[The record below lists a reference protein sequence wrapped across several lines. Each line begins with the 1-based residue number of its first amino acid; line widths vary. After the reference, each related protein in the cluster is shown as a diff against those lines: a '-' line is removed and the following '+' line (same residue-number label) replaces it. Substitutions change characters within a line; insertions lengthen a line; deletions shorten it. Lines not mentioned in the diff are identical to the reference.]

1 MLVGGCSSFPVSW
14 RGGGSSSFSHFP
26 VPAVSHLGRCPTS
39 LTQTS
44 PSRVLDPKFTLALSE
59 PSASLKIA
67 VSAAR
72 SVGGG
77 PRSHGAHDMERVSF
91 HRRSSRKNLARVFPS
106 GSSGLRKFLCSHGN
120 STSQIVCFR
129 HWQLGSSSGEGPSR
143 PLPPLR
149 GCVRSVTT
157 RMTILHIVQRNAF
170 ISSPEPNT
178 INHPINSARGRNS
191 KCRLAST
198 AKKMQKALF

>member
-14 RGGGSSSFSHFP
+14 RGGGSSSFSPSP
-26 VPAVSHLGRCPTS
+26 VPAGSQLGRCPTS
-39 LTQTS
+39 STQTRS
-44 PSRVLDPKFTLALSE
+44 SMVLDPKFTLGPSE

-77 PRSHGAHDMERVSF
+77 RRSHGAHNMERVYF
-91 HRRSSRKNLARVFPS
+91 YRRSSRKNLARVFPS
-106 GSSGLRKFLCSHGN
+106 GSSGLRKFVCSHGN
-120 STSQIVCFR
+120 STSQIVSFR
-129 HWQLGSSSGEGPSR
+129 QWQLGSSPGEQPSR

-157 RMTILHIVQRNAF
+157 RMTILHISVLHSPTQSTIQSIQPEEEIQNAH
-170 ISSPEPNT
+170 S
-178 INHPINSARGRNS
+178 
-191 KCRLAST
+191 
-198 AKKMQKALF
+198 